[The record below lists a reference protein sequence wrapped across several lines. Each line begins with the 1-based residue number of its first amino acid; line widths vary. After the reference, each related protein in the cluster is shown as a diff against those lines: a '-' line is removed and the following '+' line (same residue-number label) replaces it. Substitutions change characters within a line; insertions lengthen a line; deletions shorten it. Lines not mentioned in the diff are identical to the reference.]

1 MGLTILRPGM
11 ATTVQDLG
19 RTGHRHEGV
28 PVSGAADRLALRL
41 ANLLVGNAENA
52 AALEVTLTGPELVFA
67 DDRLVAIGGGRFAER
82 ESWHPFHVSA
92 GERVALG
99 PLVAGCR
106 AVVAISGGLDV
117 PVVLGS
123 RSTCLRA
130 GFGGWRGR
138 ALQAGDVLPLGNAK
152 AGKLEPHWHLDP
164 MVLPAY
170 SEQPVVR
177 VTPGAQAGDF
187 SAAGM
192 AREFRVLAR
201 SDRMGV
207 RLEGAPLERSSETE
221 LISSPV
227 TPGAVQVPAD
237 GQPIVLLADA
247 QTIGGYPCVA
257 HAIDVDLP
265 LMANVRPGDT
275 VRFQSV
281 TLDEAHRLWRER
293 EQTIA
298 LVRAGLEARF
308 R

>member
-1 MGLTILRPGM
+1 MTILRPGM

-28 PVSGAADRLALRL
+28 PLSGAADRLALRL

-106 AVVAISGGLDV
+106 AIVAISGGIEV

-130 GFGGWRGR
+130 GFGGWQGR
-138 ALQAGDVLPLGNAK
+138 VLHEGDVLPLGSAS
-152 AGKLEPHWHLDP
+152 AGKLEPHWRLDP
-164 MVLPAY
+164 QVLPAY
-170 SEQPVVR
+170 GEHVVVR
-177 VTPGAQAGDF
+177 VIPGAQAEEF
-187 SAAGM
+187 SGAWLAN
-192 AREFRVLAR
+192 EFRVSAR

-207 RLEGAPLERSSETE
+207 RLDGAALVRASTAE
-221 LISSPV
+221 LVSSPV
-227 TPGAVQVPAD
+227 APGTVQVPPG

-247 QTIGGYPCVA
+247 QTMGGYPRVA
-257 HAIDVDLP
+257 HVIDVDLP
-265 LMANVRPGDT
+265 LVANVKPGDT
-275 VRFQSV
+275 IRFRTV
-281 TLDEAHRLWRER
+281 TLEEGHRLWRER

-298 LVRAGLEARF
+298 LIRTGLEARF